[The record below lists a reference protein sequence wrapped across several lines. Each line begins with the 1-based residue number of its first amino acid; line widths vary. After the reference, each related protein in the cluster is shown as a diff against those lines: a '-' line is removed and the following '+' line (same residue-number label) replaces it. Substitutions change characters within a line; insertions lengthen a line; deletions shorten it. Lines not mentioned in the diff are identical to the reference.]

1 MNRHEAGTSGFAGT
15 VHPPG
20 AAGTAALPKPGR
32 DVRLDLMR
40 GLALLMIFVDH
51 IPHNVLSLF
60 TLHNFGFCD
69 AAELF
74 VLIAGMSSMMAYGKV
89 FQRDGTVGGLSRIA
103 RRLARLYVFQIGLLL
118 STLVVVYLWTTH
130 YNLPSRIVRPFFDDP
145 FAGILHGLALHAVP
159 TYLDILPLYIALFAI
174 FPLIYA
180 GLRLSP
186 AFTLAASAAL
196 WGAANLL
203 PGLNVPNWMG
213 EHWYFNPAAWQF
225 LFTIGAALAM
235 LSAAYGGHLPRL
247 KWLSWLCAAYLVF
260 AFVQSA
266 PWSDW
271 NLPSLAPLAMAPP
284 DKSNLALPRLLNIL
298 AIVYLALS
306 SVTFRTIAGWR
317 LFRPVDLCGRHSL
330 EVFAIGCIAALFG
343 RLSFR
348 TFGAGPLLQVF
359 VNAVGFI
366 AMWSVAAYLESR
378 KAGAAARERQAAAVP
393 GRPPHGR

>member
-1 MNRHEAGTSGFAGT
+1 MSSGDAGASRDG
-15 VHPPG
+15 G
-20 AAGTAALPKPGR
+20 AASARPIAGLGASAKRKR
-32 DVRLDLMR
+32 DARLDLMR
-40 GLALLMIFVDH
+40 GLALFMIFVDH
-51 IPHNVLSLF
+51 IPHNVLSLV

-89 FQRDGTVGGLSRIA
+89 FERDGAIGGLSRIA
-103 RRLARLYVFQIGLLL
+103 RRLARLYGFQIGLLL
-118 STLVVVYLWTTH
+118 ATLVVVYVWTTH
-130 YNLPSRIVRPFFDDP
+130 FNLESRIVRPFFDDP

-159 TYLDILPLYIALFAI
+159 AYLDILPLYIALFAI

-186 AFTLAASAAL
+186 VLTLTASAAL

-203 PGLNVPNWMG
+203 AGLNVPNWMNG
-213 EHWYFNPAAWQF
+213 GHWFFNPAAWQF
-225 LFTIGAALAM
+225 LFTLGAALAM
-235 LSAAYGGHLPRL
+235 LSAAHGGQLPRL
-247 KWLSWLCAAYLVF
+247 RWLSWLCAAYIAF

-271 NLPSLAPLAMAPP
+271 NLPSLAPLAMPPP

-298 AIVYLALS
+298 AIAYLALS
-306 SVTFRTIAGWR
+306 SDWFRTAAGWR

-343 RLSFR
+343 RLTFR
-348 TFGAGPLLQVF
+348 TFGAGLPLQVF
-359 VNAVGFI
+359 VNAVGFV
-366 AMWSVAAYLESR
+366 AMWAVAAYLDAR
-378 KAGAAARERQAAAVP
+378 KVGAAARTAGSPMDNRTA
-393 GRPPHGR
+393 G